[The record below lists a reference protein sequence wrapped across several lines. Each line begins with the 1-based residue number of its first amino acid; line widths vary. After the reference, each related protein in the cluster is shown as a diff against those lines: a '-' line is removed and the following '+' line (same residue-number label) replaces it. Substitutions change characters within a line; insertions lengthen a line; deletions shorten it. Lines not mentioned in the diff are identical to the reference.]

1 MIKVLIMCK
10 KLENAKKIL
19 NNIVRKIYN
28 LQLVGIANSYDEAK
42 GLLIENEADI
52 IITTDQKMINFI
64 RNEFITYI
72 PGIIIIDNII
82 RLKEN
87 YPKCI
92 LISNENDYDTMVN
105 KIKFFLRNTIELSQ
119 KERVSKVL
127 KKIGFDYNLSGTIYL
142 QDAIIYAHSYK
153 GSYRFEKIKYDIYPQ
168 IAIFNNTT
176 SSRVK
181 WAIERTIK
189 YLYSKGDKINYEY
202 IEKIFNIQYPQRLT
216 AKQIISTISN
226 SLDIL

>member
-72 PGIIIIDNII
+72 PGIIIIDNIPDHFNI
-82 RLKEN
+82 TDLSVCGIGLDIPR
-87 YPKCI
+87 I
-92 LISNENDYDTMVN
+92 MIFN
-105 KIKFFLRNTIELSQ
+105 KIRKFFIL
-119 KERVSKVL
+119 
-127 KKIGFDYNLSGTIYL
+127 
-142 QDAIIYAHSYK
+142 YK
-153 GSYRFEKIKYDIYPQ
+153 DIPG
-168 IAIFNNTT
+168 IDG
-176 SSRVK
+176 R
-181 WAIERTIK
+181 
-189 YLYSKGDKINYEY
+189 
-202 IEKIFNIQYPQRLT
+202 
-216 AKQIISTISN
+216 
-226 SLDIL
+226 